1 MLKTIFATFALS
13 GLLLAQGPGFGPRP
27 GAERQPPAP
36 TALIE
41 YLGLSEAQVTQL
53 TDLRKSLPDVVK
65 PIAEQIR
72 TKNQALREEMQK
84 TNPNPAT
91 VGQLMVDMKALREQ
105 IRAEH
110 VKINDQ
116 AKALLTED
124 QKSKLAALEA
134 AAKLLPAFR
143 QAIGLGLLDA
153 PAGAG
158 DGPGM
163 GLMGGRGTRGPG
175 MMAPGDGPGMGM
187 GLMGGRAARG
197 TRF

>member
-1 MLKTIFATFALS
+1 MIKTIFATFALS

-27 GAERQPPAP
+27 GAQGQPPAP

-41 YLGLSEAQVTQL
+41 YLGLTEAQVTQL

-72 TKNQALREEMQK
+72 TKNEALREEMQK
-84 TNPNPAT
+84 TNPNPAI

-110 VKINDQ
+110 VKLNDQ
-116 AKALLTED
+116 AKAILTD
-124 QKSKLAALEA
+124 AQKTKLAALEE

-143 QAIGLGLLDA
+143 QAIGFGLLDA
-153 PAGAG
+153 PEGPGAG
-158 DGPGM
+158 R
-163 GLMGGRGTRGPG
+163 RGGPG
-175 MMAPGDGPGMGM
+175 MMAPGAAGQGPGMGM
-187 GLMGGRAARG
+187 GMGMMGGRGARG
-197 TRF
+197 PRL

>member
-1 MLKTIFATFALS
+1 MTKTILATFALS
-13 GLLLAQGPGFGPRP
+13 GLLFAQGPGFGPRP
-27 GAERQPPAP
+27 GAERQPPTP

-41 YLGLSEAQVTQL
+41 YLGLSETQVTQL
-53 TDLRKSLPDVVK
+53 TDLRKSLPDIAK

-72 TKNQALREEMQK
+72 TKNEALREEMQK

-124 QKSKLAALEA
+124 QKSKLAQLEA

-143 QAIGLGLLDA
+143 QAIGLGLLDG

-158 DGPGM
+158 PAEGPGM
-163 GLMGGRGTRGPG
+163 GLMGGRGARGQG
-175 MMAPGDGPGMGM
+175 INSPGMGM
-187 GLMGGRAARG
+187 GLMGGRGARG
-197 TRF
+197 PRL